1 MINWKLRL
9 QNKTTLLA
17 LLSAGFL
24 MAEQFGLPIPSNIRE
39 GVNTF
44 VLILTILGVVTD
56 PTTEGIADSKKALGY
71 ETPKKNQ

>member
-9 QNKTTLLA
+9 KNKATLLA
-17 LLSAGFL
+17 LVSAVFL
-24 MAEQFGLPIPSNIRE
+24 MVQQFGLEIPSNIRE

-56 PTTEGIADSKKALGY
+56 PTTVGVGDSEKALGY
-71 ETPKKNQ
+71 EEPKGR